1 MRNKANKQMQ
11 IEAGRACL
19 IATSWAMYKA
29 REAAGLAVTDDD
41 NATELLAEVEA
52 ATESFWERR
61 QLADPSVTAVN
72 PPLPPDSPASNG
84 IVKMPKGED
93 PGDSDYLRSA

>member
-29 REAAGLAVTDDD
+29 REAAGVSVTDDD

-52 ATESFWERR
+52 ATAAVLVVVDR
-61 QLADPSVTAVN
+61 LPSS
-72 PPLPPDSPASNG
+72 LPRP
-84 IVKMPKGED
+84 
-93 PGDSDYLRSA
+93 

>member
-1 MRNKANKQMQ
+1 MQ

-19 IATSWAMYKA
+19 IETSWALYKA

-61 QLADPSVTAVN
+61 QLADPFVTGAN
-72 PPLPPDSPASNG
+72 LPFPPDSPASNG
-84 IVKMPKGED
+84 IVKMPGGED

>member
-19 IATSWAMYKA
+19 IASSWAMYKA
-29 REAAGLAVTDDD
+29 REAAGVSVTDDD
-41 NATELLAEVEA
+41 NTTELLAEVEA

-61 QLADPSVTAVN
+61 PLADPSVTAVN
-72 PPLPPDSPASNG
+72 PPLPPDSPAGNG
-84 IVKMPKGED
+84 IVKMPGGED
-93 PGDSDYLRSA
+93 PGDADYLRSA

>member
-19 IATSWAMYKA
+19 IGSIWALYQA

-61 QLADPSVTAVN
+61 QLADLGERAN
-72 PPLPPDSPASNG
+72 RHPLPPDSPAGAG
-84 IVKMPKGED
+84 IASLPEAECS
-93 PGDSDYLRSA
+93 GDLGYLRSA

>member
-29 REAAGLAVTDDD
+29 REAAGVSVTDDD

-52 ATESFWERR
+52 ATELFWERR
-61 QLADPSVTAVN
+61 GLADPGERAN
-72 PPLPPDSPASNG
+72 RHPLPPDSPAGAG
-84 IVKMPKGED
+84 IASLPEGECS
-93 PGDSDYLRSA
+93 GDLGYLRSA